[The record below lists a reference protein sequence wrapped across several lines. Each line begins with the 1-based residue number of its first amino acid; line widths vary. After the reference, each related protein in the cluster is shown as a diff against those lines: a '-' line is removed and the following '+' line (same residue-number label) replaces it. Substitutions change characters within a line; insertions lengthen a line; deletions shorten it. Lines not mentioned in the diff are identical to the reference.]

1 MQKVD
6 FEELKF
12 SSDHSLRPYQKDN
25 KEKIYNVWK
34 GKRSVMLQMPTGTGK
49 TRLFSSII
57 KDIRAYSLNH
67 TLDLSCL
74 IMVHRMEL
82 IDQIVKTLQNH
93 YDLESGI
100 IQAGFRQKPD
110 LWLQVASVQ
119 TLSRRLE
126 KWTEKAFDFII
137 VDEAHHVPADSYLKI
152 INAFPEAKLL
162 GVTATPY
169 RLSGEGFTDIFD
181 ELIISPSVKEF
192 IDMGVLSKYDYYSV
206 RPNSEI
212 QRELDG
218 IKKFQAGEYTEAEM
232 TRVCDNDHIR
242 AQVVETYQKYAAG
255 KKGIIYTINKEHN
268 YNLCEDFKEHGIN
281 AVAIDSST
289 PSETRTQ
296 YIEDFKNG
304 LIDIICNV
312 NIFSEGFDCPD
323 IEFIQLARPT
333 QSLSMFLQQ
342 VGRGLRISEGKEK
355 CLFLDNVGLYNRF
368 GFPSSKRKWLY
379 HFIGHEEEELPEGSG
394 ESGIIRRRERDLTEG
409 DEEVFLIETISELK
423 FEKARALELFTAL
436 NQLNDFL
443 IKRDDYSLSLLE
455 SEFSKN
461 NESVLCFDGKKVSVW
476 KDKNGEAKTWNVEF
490 YLKNFRFRFEH
501 EPETRY
507 LHNEEELNK
516 WLTFRFLTIRDN
528 VNPKQVSELR
538 KSISKYSIDKD
549 YLIDMYNRWL
559 DNSSEQPQGR
569 NPILEQL
576 ISQSYDYIFT
586 NDSGHRVFSMIM
598 SLPSEQRKL
607 YLGRRNLKRP

>member
-1 MQKVD
+1 MPIID

-12 SSDHSLRPYQKDN
+12 STDQRLRLYQKDN
-25 KEKIYNVWK
+25 KEKIYDSWK
-34 GKRSVMLQMPTGTGK
+34 KKRSVMLQMPTGTGK

-57 KDIRAYSLNH
+57 KDIRSYSLKHCINI
-67 TLDLSCL
+67 SCL
-74 IMVHRMEL
+74 VMVHRMEL

-93 YDLESGI
+93 YDLEPGV
-100 IQAGFRQKPD
+100 IQAGFRQNPE

-126 KWTEKAFDFII
+126 KWSDKTFDFII
-137 VDEAHHVPADSYLKI
+137 VDEAHHVPAESYMKI
-152 INAFPEAKLL
+152 IRTFPEAKIL

-212 QRELDG
+212 QREING
-218 IKKFQAGEYTEAEM
+218 IRKFQAGDYNEAEM

-242 AQVVETYQKYAAG
+242 AQVVETYQKYANG

-268 YNLCEDFKEHGIN
+268 YNLCEDFKEHGIK
-281 AVAIDSST
+281 AVAIDSGT
-289 PSETRTQ
+289 PSEIRAQ
-296 YIEDFKNG
+296 YINDFKNG
-304 LIDIICNV
+304 LVDIICNV

-342 VGRGLRISEGKEK
+342 VGRGLRISKGKKK
-355 CLFLDNVGLYNRF
+355 CVFLDNVGLYNRF

-379 HFIGHEEEELPEGSG
+379 HFMGHTEETLPEGTG
-394 ESGIIRRRERDLTEG
+394 KAGIVRRRERDLTEG
-409 DEEVFLIETISELK
+409 NEEVLLIETVSELK
-423 FEKARALELFTAL
+423 FEKAKAMELFVSL

-443 IKRDDYSLSLLE
+443 IKRDDYALNLLE

-461 NESVLCFDGKKVSVW
+461 NECALCFDGKKVSVW
-476 KDKNGEAKTWNVEF
+476 KDNSGDSKTWDVNF
-490 YLKNFRFRFEH
+490 YLNNFRFRFEY

-507 LHNEEELNK
+507 LQNEGELNK
-516 WLTFRFLTIRDN
+516 WLTFRFLSIRDGI
-528 VNPKQVSELR
+528 NPKQVTELR

-559 DNSSEQPQGR
+559 DNPSDHPLGR

-576 ISQSYDYIFT
+576 IDQSYDYIFA
-586 NDSGHRVFSMIM
+586 NDSGNRVFAMIM
-598 SLPSEQRKL
+598 SLPSEQRKI
-607 YLGRRNLKRP
+607 YLGKR